1 MELTFEHLPIAVN
14 QIYNKIELIEEL
26 LSKNKNFQSKP
37 SDEFLTVEEAASFLR
52 LSVPTIYGLISR
64 NAIPSM
70 KRSKRVYFSKTELE
84 NYLKE
89 GKKKSSEELIKET
102 DLFILNKK
110 GGRNGK

>member
-1 MELTFEHLPIAVN
+1 METSFENLPIAVN
-14 QIYNKIELIEEL
+14 RIYSKIEKIEEL
-26 LSKNKNFQSKP
+26 LVKSQSLSVKH
-37 SDEFLTVEEAASFLR
+37 SEEFLTVEEAASFLR

>member
-1 MELTFEHLPIAVN
+1 METSFENLPIAVN
-14 QIYNKIELIEEL
+14 QIYTKIEQIEKL
-26 LSKNKNFQSKP
+26 LFKTGNLSAKP
-37 SDEFLTVEEAASFLR
+37 SDEFLTVEETANFLK
-52 LSVPTIYGLISR
+52 LSVQTIYGLISR

>member
-1 MELTFEHLPIAVN
+1 MELTFEHLPIVVN
-14 QIYNKIELIEEL
+14 NIYNKIEHIEQL
-26 LSKNKNFQSKP
+26 LSTNQNFQPKR
-37 SDEFLTVEEAASFLR
+37 SDEFLTVSETADFLS

>member
-1 MELTFEHLPIAVN
+1 MELTFEHLPIVVN
-14 QIYNKIELIEEL
+14 NIYNKIEHIEKL
-26 LSKNKNFQSKP
+26 LSTNQNFQP
-37 SDEFLTVEEAASFLR
+37 NRSDEFLTVSETANFLR

>member
-1 MELTFEHLPIAVN
+1 
-14 QIYNKIELIEEL
+14 
-26 LSKNKNFQSKP
+26 
-37 SDEFLTVEEAASFLR
+37 
-52 LSVPTIYGLISR
+52 
-64 NAIPSM
+64 M

-89 GKKKSSEELIKET
+89 GKKKSNEELIKET

>member
-1 MELTFEHLPIAVN
+1 METSFENLPIAVN
-14 QIYNKIELIEEL
+14 RIYSKIEKIEEL
-26 LSKNKNFQSKP
+26 LVKSQSLSVKH
-37 SDEFLTVEEAASFLR
+37 SEEFLTVEEAASFLR

-84 NYLKE
+84 TYLKE
-89 GKKKSSEELIKET
+89 GKKKTSEELIKET

>member
-1 MELTFEHLPIAVN
+1 METSFENLPIAVN
-14 QIYNKIELIEEL
+14 RIYSKIEKIEEL

-37 SDEFLTVEEAASFLR
+37 SDEFFTVEEAASFLR
-52 LSVPTIYGLISR
+52 LSVPTIYGLVSR

-70 KRSKRVYFSKTELE
+70 KRSKRVYFSKMELE
-84 NYLKE
+84 SYLKE
-89 GKKKSSEELIKET
+89 GRKKSSEELIKET